1 MKETVKNDEAYKR
14 AKKRVEE
21 IKGFYAH
28 LIVFIIVNAV
38 LIAINLLVTPGF
50 LWFLIPLCGWGIG
63 LFFHAVFGFGLFGV
77 FTKDW
82 EEKKIKE
89 LLEKD
94 QAVFRKERT

>member
-1 MKETVKNDEAYKR
+1 MKEAVKKDEAYER

-63 LFFHAVFGFGLFGV
+63 LFFHAVFGFGLFGI
-77 FTKDW
+77 FTKEW
-82 EEKKIKE
+82 EDKKIKE
-89 LLEKD
+89 YM
-94 QAVFRKERT
+94 RKE

>member
-1 MKETVKNDEAYKR
+1 MKKVVRDDEAYRR

-28 LIVFIIVNAV
+28 LIIFVAVNALLV
-38 LIAINLLVTPGF
+38 LINLWTSPGF
-50 LWFLIPLCGWGIG
+50 LWFLIPLVGWGIG

-77 FTKDW
+77 FTKEW

-89 LLEKD
+89 YVDKG
-94 QAVFRKERT
+94 T

>member
-1 MKETVKNDEAYKR
+1 MKETVKNDEAYSR

-28 LIVFIIVNAV
+28 LIVFVIVNAV

-77 FTKDW
+77 FTQDW
-82 EEKKIKE
+82 EDKKIKE

-94 QAVFRKERT
+94 QVVSRKE

>member
-63 LFFHAVFGFGLFGV
+63 LFFHAVFGFGLFGI
-77 FTKDW
+77 FTREW
-82 EEKKIKE
+82 EQKKIRQYM
-89 LLEKD
+89 EKD
-94 QAVFRKERT
+94 